1 MALLI
6 ISLLIP
12 LILGFIL
19 LIPKIFDKWGGWIT
33 GVALSAVTTLLI
45 IAAVPVWTNDA
56 IINEVLFSFL
66 GNQFEIAL
74 QLDNLSTIIVLLI
87 SVVGTVTAFY
97 SIRYMKDAER
107 KSLYFS
113 LYNFF
118 FVGMIGVVL
127 STNLLEF
134 FFFWELM
141 LIPSYLLIVFWGTK
155 EKAAKIGLKYFFYTQ
170 IGSIGMLI
178 AFAILGSRAG
188 SWNISYIATAMK
200 LGVVDISSGLL
211 ILTFVLLMIGL
222 AVKLAI
228 FPFQNWLPDAHGE
241 APTPISVLLSAV
253 MIETAA
259 YAIVR
264 VGIQIYTNTP
274 IVMAVRIVFEAI
286 GAFTLFYGGFL
297 ALRQTDI
304 KRLLAY
310 SSISQ
315 MGYIFL
321 GIGTYTQLGI
331 SGGLFHIVAH
341 GFGKGILFMVA
352 GILMHKVKT
361 RDINEMGGLGRK
373 MPLTAIIAF
382 IGALNLAGTPPLS
395 GFFSEWAIFNGAL
408 ENGIG
413 GQVEFIIVGV
423 ILLLGSILSA
433 AYMLRFL
440 WKVFL
445 GPLPDNFKD
454 IKETHFLYWIPAGI
468 LAVLAVF
475 FGIFA
480 DFAFRLLQGVAI

>member
-1 MALLI
+1 MT
-6 ISLLIP
+6 ISIVIP
-12 LILGFIL
+12 LVLGFIL
-19 LIPKIFDKWGGWIT
+19 LSSRIFDKIGGWLTAGSLTVVTALLLVT
-33 GVALSAVTTLLI
+33 GIPAWISQTPVEETFFDIPVLGKFGLLM
-45 IAAVPVWTNDA
+45 
-56 IINEVLFSFL
+56 
-66 GNQFEIAL
+66 
-74 QLDNLSTIIVLLI
+74 DNLSLIIVLLI
-87 SVVGTVTAFY
+87 SVVGAVTAFY
-97 SIRYMKDAER
+97 SINYMKDKEKKR
-107 KSLYFS
+107 VYFS

-127 STNLLEF
+127 ATNLLEF

-141 LIPSYLLIVFWGTK
+141 LIPSYLLIIYWGTK
-155 EKAAKIGLKYFFYTQ
+155 EKAAKVGLKYFLYTQ
-170 IGSIGMLI
+170 IGSLGILI
-178 AFAILGSRAG
+178 AFAVLGFYGDSL
-188 SWNISYIATAMK
+188 NISDIALN
-200 LGVVDISSGLL
+200 LGGSGIPNALL

-259 YAIVR
+259 YAIIRLSVQFY
-264 VGIQIYTNTP
+264 VP
-274 IVMAVRIVFEAI
+274 IFDAVRIVFEAI

-321 GIGTYTQLGI
+321 GIGTFNQSGVA
-331 SGGLFHIVAH
+331 GGLFHIVAH

-352 GILMHKVKT
+352 GIMMHKLHT

-395 GFFSEWAIFNGAL
+395 GFFSEWFIFNGAL
-408 ENGIG
+408 TNQG
-413 GQVEFIIVGV
+413 VEFTIVGI

-445 GPLPDNFKD
+445 GPLPDNFQD
-454 IKETHFLYWIPAGI
+454 VKETHFMLWLPAGV
-468 LAVLAVF
+468 LAVLAVV
-475 FGIFA
+475 FGILA
-480 DFAFRLLQGVAI
+480 ELAIRLLSNVGVPL